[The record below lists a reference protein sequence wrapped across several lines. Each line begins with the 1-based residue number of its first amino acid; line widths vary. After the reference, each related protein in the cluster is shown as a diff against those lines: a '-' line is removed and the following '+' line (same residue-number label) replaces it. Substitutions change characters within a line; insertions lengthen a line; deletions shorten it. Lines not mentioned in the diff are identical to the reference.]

1 MVRGAKIFAIAE
13 PSGGAALGDT
23 VFGAGSG
30 GGSRNAGRG
39 AGDEQRVPR
48 SAARTFVGC
57 AGTYIVDASGTGR
70 NPKLSGIGGT
80 SGEDRGGAFGDAGN
94 LRDGAAVVWR
104 RGARSGDQG
113 N

>member
-13 PSGGAALGDT
+13 PSSGAAIGDI
-23 VFGAGSG
+23 VFSAGSG
-30 GGSRNAGRG
+30 GGSRDAGRG
-39 AGDEQRVPR
+39 AGDEQRVSR

-57 AGTYIVDASGTGR
+57 AGTYFVDAPGSGR

-80 SGEDRGGAFGDAGN
+80 TGEDTGSAFGDAGN

-104 RGARSGDQG
+104 RGAGSGDQG